1 MSVASS
7 RKRKLEDEKA
17 MRSNDVVI
25 LSNMGDTR
33 PEEMV
38 PDAVTTFC
46 LNHGGRVV
54 NYVCVPYCSDEPI
67 FLANYE
73 DGDGS

>member
-1 MSVASS
+1 
-7 RKRKLEDEKA
+7 

>member
-1 MSVASS
+1 
-7 RKRKLEDEKA
+7 
-17 MRSNDVVI
+17 
-25 LSNMGDTR
+25 
-33 PEEMV
+33 V